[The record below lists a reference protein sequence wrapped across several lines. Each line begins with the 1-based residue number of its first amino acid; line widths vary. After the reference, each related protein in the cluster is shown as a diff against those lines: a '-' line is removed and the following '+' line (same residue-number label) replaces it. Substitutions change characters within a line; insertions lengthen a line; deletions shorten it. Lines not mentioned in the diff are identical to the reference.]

1 MPNAKLMTDTI
12 FAVLTLAKDSKF
24 ADLDPDLAAAEDTR
38 IAPSY
43 TKSLLDVYADFID
56 YCIEKSH
63 SLDIL
68 CRYCKYQ
75 ISLFCYFFG
84 PTLTTSEARLMIL
97 TLFNKS
103 LKLNC

>member
-1 MPNAKLMTDTI
+1 MPNAKLMSDTI

-24 ADLDPDLAAAEDTR
+24 ADLDPDLAATEDTR

-68 CRYCKYQ
+68 CRYCKHQ
-75 ISLFCYFFG
+75 ISLFCCFWDALSHFG
-84 PTLTTSEARLMIL
+84 STSHDS
-97 TLFNKS
+97 NS
-103 LKLNC
+103 L